1 MKLLQQ
7 PQKGQSEVLKSGGHK
22 GTPWELPWSCR
33 STLLHS
39 SNLVLVR
46 PPSPGTQQKIDA
58 QLKRQDGHFTRSLEQ
73 KQQRDLHSFL
83 SSCLW
88 CLHSFITT
96 SLSLPIL
103 NPLTVRGLNV
113 ASSWFKND
121 AAWLSPPISGGTKGI
136 LNPSKFQ
143 KKLVPNQTANPHQM
157 LKGHLCLLPD
167 RRHLGAE
174 SQTPWKQT
182 QTSEGFHQTHH
193 PAYLW
198 ECTCSLAPGSKR
210 YSGAI
215 LWTSALTATVR
226 FSSSLWLLSLGNM
239 LVGFPSSTFLK
250 YQEGPFQV
258 GYFSKS
264 FRSLRQTTPCHTIQ
278 NLSSWHINSWPP
290 SLHFRYPCI
299 NGLMKIVAYI

>member
-1 MKLLQQ
+1 MYFLISISIELHLCNTSFSLQNLLFFTNLFGCHLWHCFYLFCPGFSFPMKLLQQ

-22 GTPWELPWSCR
+22 GTPWELSWSCR

-167 RRHLGAE
+167 RRHLGTE
-174 SQTPWKQT
+174 SQLPWK
-182 QTSEGFHQTHH
+182 
-193 PAYLW
+193 
-198 ECTCSLAPGSKR
+198 
-210 YSGAI
+210 
-215 LWTSALTATVR
+215 
-226 FSSSLWLLSLGNM
+226 
-239 LVGFPSSTFLK
+239 
-250 YQEGPFQV
+250 
-258 GYFSKS
+258 
-264 FRSLRQTTPCHTIQ
+264 
-278 NLSSWHINSWPP
+278 
-290 SLHFRYPCI
+290 
-299 NGLMKIVAYI
+299 